1 MKRLLKIGLTLN
13 ITAFVAVM
21 LFSCSNPDAVVM
33 EMGSDDTLSGIIAD
47 SVVFYR
53 SDSGFVTL
61 ELHTPRMVRM
71 ETGAD
76 IMEFPLGFDV
86 YMYDHQTLT
95 SELHADYGKSFGKSR
110 LIEAQGNVVVQNFG
124 SDEIM
129 YSDKLFWYQD
139 YKMIYTHSHVKIVT
153 PDKQIEADLACKDCH
168 ARQANRGRQF
178 GGTRGF
184 LGIYHVFGQRI
195 ARHQR

>member
-21 LFSCSNPDAVVM
+21 LFSCSNPDAIVQA
-33 EMGSDDTLSGIIAD
+33 MGSDDTLSGIIAD

-53 SDSGFVTL
+53 SDSGHISL

-71 ETGAD
+71 ETEDD

-86 YMYDHQTLT
+86 YMYDKGKKTT
-95 SELHADYGKSFGKSR
+95 ELHADYGKNYGKMR
-110 LIEAQGNVVVQNFG
+110 LIEARGNVIVQNFG
-124 SDEIM
+124 SDETM

-139 YKMIYTHSHVKIVT
+139 LKMIHTRSRVRIVT
-153 PDKQIEADLACKDCH
+153 PDKQIEADSLVAAEDFSEYTMYSGS
-168 ARQANRGRQF
+168 A
-178 GGTRGF
+178 
-184 LGIYHVFGQRI
+184 LLDVDEEE
-195 ARHQR
+195 